1 MTNLNK
7 EINRSFVFNFAATAS
22 KEDAEWILERTRY
35 WQDKMGKVRY
45 FSPSARSLSTSSS
58 RRRERPPRRSPLF
71 LKSWKPSLSRLRKKG
86 C

>member
-7 EINRSFVFNFAATAS
+7 EITRSFVFNFATTAS

-45 FSPSARSLSTSSS
+45 FSP
-58 RRRERPPRRSPLF
+58 
-71 LKSWKPSLSRLRKKG
+71 LRKEFIDKFFPQERKAPKKKPTLLEELEALTKQTA
-86 C
+86 

>member
-45 FSPSARSLSTSSS
+45 FSP
-58 RRRERPPRRSPLF
+58 
-71 LKSWKPSLSRLRKKG
+71 LRKEFIDKFFQQERKAPKKKPTLLEELEALVKQTA
-86 C
+86 